1 MLRARVLL
9 ACVLSATAFVALVG
23 CGGGTDSPGEKVE
36 VSGGEFTR
44 VTPQELSTLMKSK
57 DFPLVNVHIPYEGE
71 LPGTDSFIPFDTI
84 GHEIGQLPS
93 DKSAKIVL
101 YCRSGR
107 MSTEAAEELVQLGY
121 TNVWELGGGM
131 QAWESAGLT
140 LLQNK
145 Q

>member
-1 MLRARVLL
+1 MLRVRFLL
-9 ACVLSATAFVALVG
+9 TCVLSAAAFVALVG
-23 CGGGTDSPGEKVE
+23 CGGDSDSSGRKVA
-36 VSGGEFTR
+36 VTGGEFTR
-44 VTPQELSTLMKSK
+44 VTPQELSTLLKSK

-71 LPGTDSFIPFDTI
+71 LPETDSFIAFD
-84 GHEIGQLPS
+84 EITYELGQLPS

-107 MSTEAAEELVQLGY
+107 MSTEAAEGLVKLGY